1 LFWSFN
7 AMGSASV
14 RTQNLQIENLPVTPS
29 VDNLKKFRPTLAK
42 LDGSAT
48 KKDQINANSTSEA

>member
-1 LFWSFN
+1 
-7 AMGSASV
+7 MGSASV